1 MEPQDAYKYCLICGG
16 KLKKS
21 TECLICTQCGYRI
34 YFNPAPANAV
44 IIENNK
50 GDILLVRR
58 GVEPQKGFWDLPGGF
73 IKPHETFEDSVRR
86 EIREELGCE
95 LKNIKFISALP
106 NTYPFQG
113 VNIPTLDIFASAEL
127 ATEELSASD
136 DIDSFQFFSPT
147 AIPFDEIAFESTKK
161 AIKEY
166 LTRR

>member
-16 KLKKS
+16 RLKKS
-21 TECLICTQCGYRI
+21 SDCLICTQCGYRI
-34 YFNPAPANAV
+34 YHNPAPANAV
-44 IIENNK
+44 IIENNR

-73 IKPHETFEDSVRR
+73 IKPQETFEESVRR

-95 LKNIKFISALP
+95 LKNIEIINTLP

-113 VNIPTLDIFASAEL
+113 VNIPTLDIFAKAEL
-127 ATEELSASD
+127 ATDTLSASD
-136 DIDSFQFFSPT
+136 DIESFQFFSPS
-147 AIPFDEIAFESTKK
+147 AIPFDEIAFESTKM
-161 AIKEY
+161 ALNEY